1 MDDVQLPENTRTA
14 FGGLA
19 KAVLSAFPEGTVALG
34 GGTLLAALWG
44 HRTSTDLDLFVAPAN
59 LEKAHRMAAPQRL
72 GAILNQ
78 ALRKADIE
86 LASRFV
92 ILEKRA
98 VFLRGTCGDGTPWSL
113 ADMAY
118 MDPNLPMRQSVE
130 GTGIRAA
137 GITEV
142 LMGKIAGRALNADHR
157 NPEAGE
163 GKEPIPIRD
172 CYDICICAALQ
183 PRILVGVI
191 DALPSS
197 ARERIARN
205 FRDAPR
211 DLHLRD
217 PKPIID
223 PAWSIEL
230 EGVAAKIGD
239 AVAAGHLGAI
249 PVAQPNDRLPDPPS
263 CRAGSSKGEGLAP

>member
-1 MDDVQLPENTRTA
+1 
-14 FGGLA
+14 
-19 KAVLSAFPEGTVALG
+19 
-34 GGTLLAALWG
+34 
-44 HRTSTDLDLFVAPAN
+44 
-59 LEKAHRMAAPQRL
+59 MAAPQRL
-72 GAILNQ
+72 GSILNQ
-78 ALRKADIE
+78 ALREADIHV
-86 LASRFV
+86 ASRFV
-92 ILEKRA
+92 ILEKQA

-118 MDPNLPMRQSVE
+118 MDPNVPMRQSVE

-142 LMGKIAGRALNADHR
+142 LMGKIAGRALNADNR
-157 NPEAGE
+157 KPEAGE

-172 CYDICICAALQ
+172 CYDICVCAALQ

-191 DALPSS
+191 DALPTS

-211 DLHLRD
+211 DLYLSD

-223 PAWSIEL
+223 PAWSVEL
-230 EGVAAKIGD
+230 DGIAAKIGD
-239 AVAAGHLGAI
+239 AVAAGQIDAV
-249 PVAQPNDRLPDPPS
+249 PVAQPRGRLPDLPLRP
-263 CRAGSSKGEGLAP
+263 AGSSRNEGLAP